1 MRSRSHPRADQA
13 APPCRNPRF
22 GMSPLNC
29 GAVVRISFWT
39 ILTNGHMIE
48 NAPQRIAP
56 DNRDSREPQCHFSR
70 FSQSDLDAEKREDH
84 SLRANGDEVAYGH
97 IDTRFEKAVAASLA
111 GHRTITFPNIEFFF
125 LILLMA
131 IST

>member
-1 MRSRSHPRADQA
+1 
-13 APPCRNPRF
+13 
-22 GMSPLNC
+22 MSPLNC
-29 GAVVRISFWT
+29 GAVVRISLPAD
-39 ILTNGHMIE
+39 IANGYMVE

-70 FSQSDLDAEKREDH
+70 FSQSDLDAKKREDH
-84 SLRANGDEVAYGH
+84 RLGAHGNDIPDGH
-97 IDTRFEKAVAASLA
+97 IDAGFEKTVATGLA